1 MIKRV
6 SFVLLSMT
14 LSVATLL
21 LAARYAVGQSVISF
35 DQPKAL
41 SLSIAIVVLLFL
53 PPLFLSFFENTIMK
67 VMNAAYQS
75 IISLSFIG
83 LIPMGFM
90 TPDGSLVIVLTAVIG
105 TVISIFS
112 TVTAVGKSNALST
125 TRI

>member
-14 LSVATLL
+14 LAVATLL
-21 LAARYAVGQSVISF
+21 LAARYAVGPSVISF

-75 IISLSFIG
+75 LIVLSFTG
-83 LIPMGFM
+83 LIPLGFVA
-90 TPDGSLVIVLTAVIG
+90 PDGSLLIVLTAVLG
-105 TVISIFS
+105 TLISIVS
-112 TVTAVGKSNALST
+112 TVTAVGKSSALST

>member
-14 LSVATLL
+14 LAVATLL
-21 LAARYAVGQSVISF
+21 LAARYTVGQSVISF

-75 IISLSFIG
+75 FLCPSS
-83 LIPMGFM
+83 
-90 TPDGSLVIVLTAVIG
+90 D
-105 TVISIFS
+105 
-112 TVTAVGKSNALST
+112 
-125 TRI
+125 